1 MLEFVTDEMLRD
13 PHPMY
18 AMMRDGA
25 PVLHV
30 PQAELWMLFGY
41 DDVKRAMADP
51 ATFSSRAAP
60 PGGEALN
67 WLIFFDPPRHTK
79 LRALVAKAFTPPAI
93 AALEPRIVEVARHLL
108 DQHRRSE
115 TWDLVGEFSVPLPLM
130 VIAEMIGIP
139 SDEYATFKRWSD
151 AMLGLAETIS
161 AEGAQKHDASVA
173 FGVASGEMRE
183 YLKHLL
189 ADRRRAPRE
198 DLLTRLLEG
207 SVDGEVLTADEILGF
222 FQLLLLAGNET
233 TTNLI
238 SNAVLSLTENPEQ
251 LALLRAKPD
260 LLPAAIEETLRFRS
274 PVQLVFRQTTCDVEV
289 GGQHIPADNLVLLVI
304 GSANRDSAIFPNAEQ
319 FDVERDPNPH
329 IAFGHGI
336 HFCLGA
342 PLARLEARIALREF
356 FTRFEHFERAENEP
370 WQPRKAFHV
379 HGPTCLPIKVRSRA
393 EKPLAGVV

>member
-13 PHPMY
+13 PHPIY
-18 AMMRDGA
+18 AMMREGS

-30 PQAELWMLFGY
+30 PQAELWMVFGY
-41 DDVKRAMADP
+41 DDVKRALADP
-51 ATFSSRAAP
+51 VTFSSRAAP

-93 AALEPRIVEVARHLL
+93 AALEPRIVEFARCLL
-108 DQHRRSE
+108 DRRRNAD
-115 TWDLVGEFSVPLPLM
+115 TWDLVRDFSVPLPLM

-139 SDEYATFKRWSD
+139 PEEHATFKRWSD

-161 AEGAQKHDASVA
+161 AEGAQKHDAAAA
-173 FGVASGEMRE
+173 FGVATGEMRE
-183 YLKHLL
+183 YLRDML

-207 SVDGEVLTADEILGF
+207 AVDGEVLTTDEILGF

-238 SNAVLSLTENPEQ
+238 SNAMLSLAEYPEQ
-251 LALLRAKPD
+251 LALLRARPQ
-260 LLPAAIEETLRFRS
+260 LLPGAIEETLRFRS
-274 PVQLVFRQTTCDVEV
+274 PVQLVFRQTTCAVEI
-289 GGQHIPADNLVLLVI
+289 GGQRIPADNLVLLVI
-304 GSANRDSAIFPNAEQ
+304 GSANRDPAIFPRAEQ
-319 FDVERDPNPH
+319 FDILREPNPH
-329 IAFGHGI
+329 IAFGHGL

-342 PLARLEARIALREF
+342 PLARLEALVALREF
-356 FTRFEHFERAENEP
+356 FARFEHFERAETEP

-379 HGPTCLPIKVRSRA
+379 HGPSRLPIRVRSRA
-393 EKPLAGVV
+393 GKAMVGAV